1 MNFPHRVGRAL
12 LSVLVSTPLVVLAA
26 SPAEAD
32 FNLAITWPAATTI
45 NPSTATY
52 TFQISDAGGPGD
64 LMAEWQGEPQ
74 AIPHSGT
81 HNFLFNTD
89 GTGVITIL
97 RCNPDCVPAGV
108 ESPTLKVFRALQVTP
123 SGTWAPL
130 PVGGSADLAVQVVPD
145 LGAASAN
152 IDWSLRDS
160 VGPGANELTTGS
172 STSTQL
178 ANGDVPFSI
187 SLPPELPEGD
197 YGLMVAVQ
205 ANVPGL
211 GLLSGTLS
219 EPVALII
226 NNPASLI
233 LEHTESLFYPVEDSY
248 MDTAHFR
255 FRVSEAAAVSLRVAK
270 SGGATVRQDSPV
282 SVAAN
287 VWKSGVW
294 NGLNGSGN
302 VVPAGFY
309 LVTLEVTDSAGN
321 VTEGSYEVELSRAK
335 LKMLTSTKTY
345 TAKKT
350 LNDKFVGACSS
361 LVSPSSHGWSGS
373 LGYYSQTRCK
383 RMTNNASVVV
393 GAHAWWIPEAF
404 NGKYGKLKISAY
416 GGGARGTR
424 SAYAVMGYIRASD
437 NEFLNRVQFPAGVG
451 WHAGQ
456 SASVA
461 PFVRFD
467 AGRPFVV
474 WNIGLTQGSRYDVKS
489 FKVQVDYQALVDTDG
504 TVLLPRTSQSA
515 SALRLAAPDP
525 AQWLTPCP
533 ALHESP
539 IHRSCRSASSARR

>member
-1 MNFPHRVGRAL
+1 MNFTHRVGRAL
-12 LSVLVSTPLVVLAA
+12 LSVMVSLPLVALAA

-32 FNLAITWPAATTI
+32 FDLAVTWPAATTI

-52 TFQISDAGGPGD
+52 TLQISDVGGPGD

-74 AIPHSGT
+74 AIPHAGT
-81 HNFLFNTD
+81 HNFAFNTD

-108 ESPTLKVFRALQVTP
+108 ESPILVVYRALQVNPGATWTP
-123 SGTWAPL
+123 A
-130 PVGGSADLAVQVVPD
+130 PVGGSANVTVQVVPD
-145 LGAASAN
+145 LGTATATV
-152 IDWSLRDS
+152 DWSLLET
-160 VGPGANELTTGS
+160 VTPGSNVLATGS
-172 STSTQL
+172 ASVAQL
-178 ANGDVPFSI
+178 ANGDLPFTVT
-187 SLPPELPEGD
+187 PPTDLPEGT
-197 YGLMVAVQ
+197 YGLMVSVQ
-205 ANVPGL
+205 ATVSGL
-211 GLLSGTLS
+211 GVLSGTLT
-219 EPVALII
+219 EPAALIVD
-226 NNPASLI
+226 NPPTVTV
-233 LEHTESLFYPVEDSY
+233 ETTETLFYPFIDRY
-248 MDTAHFR
+248 LDRLHYR
-255 FRVSEAAAVSLRVAK
+255 FMVSEPATVSLRVID
-270 SGGATVRQDSPV
+270 ATGSRVRGLV
-282 SVAAN
+282 TRSVAADT
-287 VWKSGVW
+287 WIDEVW
-294 NGLNGSGN
+294 NGRDRRNRYLPAGVFRVVARATDTAGN
-302 VVPAGFY
+302 VVEMISP
-309 LVTLEVTDSAGN
+309 EVTTSN
-321 VTEGSYEVELSRAK
+321 AK

-393 GAHAWWIPEAF
+393 GAHAWWIPEAVS
-404 NGKYGKLKISAY
+404 GKYGKLKISAY

-474 WNIGLTQGSRYDVKS
+474 WNVGLTQGSRYDVKS
-489 FKVQVDYQALVDTDG
+489 FKVQIGYQALVDTDG
-504 TVLLPRTSQSA
+504 TVLLPRAQPSSA
-515 SALRLAAPDP
+515 PRLATP
-525 AQWLTPCP
+525 AQ
-533 ALHESP
+533 SR
-539 IHRSCRSASSARR
+539 RSLASGMAAR